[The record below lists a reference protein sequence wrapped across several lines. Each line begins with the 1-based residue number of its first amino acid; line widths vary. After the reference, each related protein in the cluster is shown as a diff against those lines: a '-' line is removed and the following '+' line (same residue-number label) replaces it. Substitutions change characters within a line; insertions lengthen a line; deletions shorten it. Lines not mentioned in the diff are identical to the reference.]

1 MTDGPAREG
10 PEEATVRKATIL
22 AVLAFSLVVAG
33 PGECETT
40 AELAAQV
47 RAAET
52 AFAATM
58 AGRDLAA
65 FGSFVADEALFFGRR
80 GVLRGR
86 TAVVDGWKPFFDGPK
101 APFSWAPESV
111 EVLDSGTLAM
121 SSGPVYDPDG
131 KVTGTF
137 SSIWR
142 READGR
148 WRVLFDKGCPAC
160 PDPPKP

>member
-1 MTDGPAREG
+1 MTFGPARGG

-22 AVLAFSLVVAG
+22 AVLAFSLVMAG
-33 PGECETT
+33 PAECETT

-52 AFAATM
+52 AFAASM

-65 FGSFVADEALFFGRR
+65 FGSLVADEALFFGRR

-86 TAVVDGWKPFFDGPK
+86 TAVVEGWKPFFDGPK
-101 APFSWAPESV
+101 APFSWAPETV
-111 EVLDSGTLAM
+111 EVLESGTLAM

-148 WRVLFDKGCPAC
+148 WRVLFDKGCPVC

>member
-1 MTDGPAREG
+1 M
-10 PEEATVRKATIL
+10 
-22 AVLAFSLVVAG
+22 VLALGAVALVVAG
-33 PGECETT
+33 PAASETT

-52 AFAATM
+52 AFAASM

-86 TAVVDGWKPFFDGPK
+86 PAVVDGWKPFFDGPK
-101 APFSWAPESV
+101 APFSWAPETV
-111 EVLDSGTLAM
+111 EVLDSGTLAL

-142 READGR
+142 RDADGR
-148 WRVLFDKGCPAC
+148 WRVLFDKGCPVC